1 MAAASTSRSARA
13 PRRRCPLALL
23 VRRQIRSYCVRSAI
37 FFLLLFF
44 SPIMAFAVTVPA
56 GWRLP
61 NAADRTGDWGGAGAS
76 FHIRGDFNGDGIVD
90 EAWILFRKRSSAWGV
105 FVFLGAVDGTSRSI
119 KLVEE
124 RTAPAQ
130 RFVLE
135 TIRPSKIVFRTACGK
150 EYFDCAKGE
159 PLTIQ
164 FHMPSISFCL
174 RESSCS
180 VFVWQPKAARF
191 QQIRMSD

>member
-1 MAAASTSRSARA
+1 MRASPGTGPSAVIGSLPQITSYRVRSVIFL
-13 PRRRCPLALL
+13 LAL
-23 VRRQIRSYCVRSAI
+23 
-37 FFLLLFF
+37 FL
-44 SPIMAFAVTVPA
+44 SPVTAFAVSVPA

-61 NAADRTGDWGGAGAS
+61 NAGDRTGEWEGAS
-76 FHIRGDFNGDGIVD
+76 VPFHIRGDFNGDGIAD
-90 EAWILFRKRSSAWGV
+90 EAWILFRKGSSAWAV
-105 FVFLGAVDGTSRSI
+105 FVFLGAVDGGPRSI

-124 RTAPAQ
+124 LNAPAQ

-135 TIRPSKIVFRTACGK
+135 TIRPSKIIFRTACGK
-150 EYFDCAKGE
+150 GYFECASGE

-164 FHMPSISFCL
+164 FHLSSISFCL

-191 QQIRMSD
+191 QQVRMSD